1 MNFEL
6 SDEQKMVA
14 DAIAAIMAR
23 FDDAYWLEKD
33 RVGGFPRDFYDEIV
47 RTGFLGIALPEDLGG
62 AGFGISEAA
71 VMMMTIA
78 NSGGGMSAASA
89 IHMNVFS
96 PLVIKV
102 FGTDAQRAEWLPRII
117 DGRDQ
122 VCFGVTE
129 PDAGLNTAKIRTR
142 AVWQGDHWLA
152 NGRKVWT
159 STAQVANK
167 VLLLARTSEPAAG
180 AAATDGLSL
189 FYTDVDRNRIAVSEI
204 EKMGRK
210 AVDSN
215 EFAIDDLPIPPGHLV
230 GEEGKGFRYLLK
242 SLNAERILLAHEAV
256 GIGRNALDRAARYAR
271 ERVVFDRPIGQN
283 QSIQHPLAKNW
294 VELEAAF
301 LLGQKAAWLYDS
313 GAPCGAESNAAKYF
327 AAEAGYDAC
336 LQAVMTHGGMGYA
349 KEFHVERLL
358 REIMIT
364 KLAPVSAQMVL
375 CFIAEHVLGMPK
387 SY

>member
-6 SDEQKMVA
+6 TEEQRMVA
-14 DAIAAIMAR
+14 DSIAAIMAN
-23 FDDAYWLEKD
+23 FGDDYWLEKD
-33 RVGGFPRDFYDEIV
+33 RVGGFPRDFYEEIV
-47 RTGFLGIALPEDLGG
+47 RTGFLGIALPEEHGG
-62 AGFGISEAA
+62 AGFGIAEAA
-71 VMMMTIA
+71 VMMTIA
-78 NSGGGMSAASA
+78 NTGGGMSAASA

-96 PLVIKV
+96 PMVIKE
-102 FGTDAQRAEWLPRII
+102 FATDAQRQEWLPRII
-117 DGRDQ
+117 DGSDQ

-142 AVWQGDHWLA
+142 GEWKGDHWLV

-167 VLLLARTSEPAAG
+167 VLLLARTSDVPEGGTP
-180 AAATDGLSL
+180 TDGLSL
-189 FYTDVDRNRIAVSEI
+189 FYTDVDRERIAISEI

-210 AVDSN
+210 AIDTN
-215 EFAIDDLPIPPGHLV
+215 EFAIDDLRVPPGDLV

-242 SLNAERILLAHEAV
+242 SLNSERILLAHEAV
-256 GIGRNALDRAARYAR
+256 GIGRNALDRAAKYAR
-271 ERVVFDRPIGQN
+271 ERVVFDRPIGMN

-294 VELEAAF
+294 VELEAAY

-313 GAPCGAESNAAKYF
+313 GQPCDAEANAAKYF
-327 AAEAGYDAC
+327 SAEAGYDAC

-375 CFIAEHVLGMPK
+375 CFIAERVLGMPK